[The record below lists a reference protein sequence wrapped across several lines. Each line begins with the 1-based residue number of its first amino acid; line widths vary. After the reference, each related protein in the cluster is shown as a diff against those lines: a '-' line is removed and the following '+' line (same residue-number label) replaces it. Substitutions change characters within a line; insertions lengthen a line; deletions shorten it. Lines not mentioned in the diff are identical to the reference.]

1 MKRRIGLLG
10 GSFDPPHYGHLILAD
25 CALESAALDQLLFVP
40 AGLPPHKPSG
50 TRQQTKHRL
59 AMLETALGDDVR
71 FGISRADIDRPGP
84 HYSVDLVQIVQAE
97 YPDADLYFVMGGDS
111 LRDLPTWNRPG
122 ELMQRTRFAVMSRP
136 SALVHPEM
144 HEAVLPGLAERIMM
158 IDAPL
163 IEISST
169 DIVRR
174 IAEGRSVRYMLPP
187 AVLAYIETHQ
197 LYQQE

>member
-1 MKRRIGLLG
+1 VKRRIGLLG

-40 AGLPPHKPSG
+40 AGLPPHKPEG
-50 TRQQTKHRL
+50 TRQQAAHRL
-59 AMLETALGDDVR
+59 MMLELALGDDVR

-84 HYSVDLVQIVQAE
+84 HYSVDLVQLVQAE
-97 YPDADLYFVMGGDS
+97 FPDAELYFVMGGDS
-111 LRDLPTWNRPG
+111 LRDLPKWNRPD
-122 ELMQRTRFAVMSRP
+122 ELIRRTRFAVMSRP
-136 SALVHPEM
+136 TALVNPEM
-144 HEAVLPGLAERIMM
+144 HEVVLPGLAERVVM

-169 DIVRR
+169 DIARR
-174 IAEGRSVRYMLPP
+174 IREHRSVRYMLPP